1 MLRVEEDFE
10 ELFTPYVQAADYFY
24 NPVNITLL
32 DFSYTNFNVTNRT
45 VDLAFKFEDP
55 FDYGL
60 NTGKSDY
67 VQMYL
72 NETYPWLEIF
82 SENVTVPEGVPL

>member
-10 ELFTPYVQAADYFY
+10 ELFTPYVQAADFFY

-32 DFSYTNFNVTNRT
+32 DFSYTNFNVENRT
-45 VDLAFKFEDP
+45 VDLAFKFESP
-55 FDYGL
+55 FDLGL
-60 NTGKSDY
+60 NTAKSDH

-72 NETYPWLEIF
+72 NETYPWLELL
-82 SENVTVPEGVPL
+82 SPNVTVPEG